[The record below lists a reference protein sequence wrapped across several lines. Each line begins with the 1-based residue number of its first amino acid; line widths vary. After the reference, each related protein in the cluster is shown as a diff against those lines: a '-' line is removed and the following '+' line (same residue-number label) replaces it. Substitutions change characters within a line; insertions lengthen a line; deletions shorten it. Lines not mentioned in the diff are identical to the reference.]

1 MKEPIGIGTKK
12 DGLILKITITT
23 IIKLCNR
30 LLLRNNNNNNNNNK
44 IMYQNR
50 VMLILIRK

>member
-30 LLLRNNNNNNNNNK
+30 LLLRNNNNNNK

>member
-30 LLLRNNNNNNNNNK
+30 LLLRNNNNNNNK